1 MILGSVGGV
10 KAECPYLALGCLCES
25 LAQHAVTEFI
35 SEVLNPLPSC
45 PVVQSAVRGRFLNVH
60 NSFAADTV
68 GVR

>member
-35 SEVLNPLPSC
+35 SEVLNPLPSW

-60 NSFAADTV
+60 NSFVADTV
-68 GVR
+68 GV